1 MLTAVMT
8 IDSNENVDPMEVEGH
23 MIRMWD
29 ICINEK
35 DENHR
40 FTSAE
45 LVRARNAQ
53 GGGRQAYTEN
63 QFETEVLPKLLRLQ
77 YVEMQSD
84 NSFKLT
90 EIGKAHCRRLR
101 EGGLT

>member
-1 MLTAVMT
+1 ML
-8 IDSNENVDPMEVEGH
+8 EG
-23 MIRMWD
+23 
-29 ICINEK
+29 
-35 DENHR
+35 
-40 FTSAE
+40 
-45 LVRARNAQ
+45 

-101 EGGLT
+101 KGGLRYLNEILLLVQRIRLEITAGGTPVVNL

>member
-8 IDSNENVDPMEVEGH
+8 IDSNENEDHMEVERH

-29 ICINEK
+29 ICLNDK

-45 LVRARNAQ
+45 LVRARNAR
-53 GGGRQAYTEN
+53 GGGWKTGIY
-63 QFETEVLPKLLRLQ
+63 
-77 YVEMQSD
+77 
-84 NSFKLT
+84 
-90 EIGKAHCRRLR
+90 GKPI
-101 EGGLT
+101 